1 MQLPLLHKTLEEC
14 AFRALPVQETEL
26 FDGWVVRLAGD
37 GPKRANSVNVL
48 TASTLPLADKIACC
62 ERLFLERG
70 IVPTFRLTQHEV
82 DAGLD
87 GLLEARGYQRQDE
100 SIVMVRRPD
109 GLDVRGGSCDWLE
122 AEEWL
127 SLLPQIDQGT
137 PERKRKHVELLRGLV
152 QPALYGAT
160 SVAGQ
165 HVAMGLAVRDGVH
178 AGLFD
183 VATLPGARR
192 SGHARA
198 LTLALLQ
205 RAAELGA
212 QQAYLQVVAKNLA
225 ALALYVSLGFEE
237 CYRYWYR
244 VLPDTEHGKATATLV
259 QADA

>member
-48 TASTLPLADKIACC
+48 TASTLPLADKIARC

-70 IVPTFRLTQHEV
+70 TVPTFRLTQHEV

-100 SIVMVRRPD
+100 SIAMARRLD
-109 GLDVRGGSCDWLE
+109 GFDAAGAACDWLTG
-122 AEEWL
+122 EEWL
-127 SLLPQIDQGT
+127 ALLPKIDQGT

-152 QPALYGAT
+152 QPALYGAINA
-160 SVAGQ
+160 AGQ
-165 HVAMGLAVRDGVH
+165 NVAMGLAVQDGMHV
-178 AGLFD
+178 GLFD
-183 VATLPGARR
+183 IATLPGARR
-192 SGHARA
+192 NGHARA
-198 LTLALLQ
+198 LTLALLH

-212 QQAYLQVVAKNLA
+212 QQAYLQVVAQNQA
-225 ALALYVSLGFEE
+225 ALSLYASLGFEE

-244 VLPDTEHGKATATLV
+244 VLPDTEQREHGPAPS
-259 QADA
+259 QAPG